1 MNEMSE
7 RNNIVLSHP
16 DELMEFLWVKPKISG
31 INVDIFVDDSKS
43 YQRNNRP
50 LLLFARNGYD
60 KSVGEFIPFSISE
73 HPSVLNDEMEFNISL
88 IYFLFR
94 ILYRLIVNSF
104 PILLT
109 TQ

>member
-16 DELMEFLWVKPKISG
+16 DELMEFLWIKPKISG

-60 KSVGEFIPFSISE
+60 KSV
-73 HPSVLNDEMEFNISL
+73 DESLSHSLSPNIRL
-88 IYFLFR
+88 FLMMKWNLIYHMMIYFLFR
-94 ILYRLIVNSF
+94 ILYRLIVN
-104 PILLT
+104 
-109 TQ
+109 

>member
-50 LLLFARNGYD
+50 LLLM
-60 KSVGEFIPFSISE
+60 KKKLMQKEKKWVSVMMNFKK
-73 HPSVLNDEMEFNISL
+73 
-88 IYFLFR
+88 
-94 ILYRLIVNSF
+94 
-104 PILLT
+104 
-109 TQ
+109 TQQEIH